1 MRLMSSQQGFPSG
14 LFGSQ
19 THTSKLYIHTNNA
32 LKSENIELANTHLQL
47 LIFNTH
53 FVTHILYV
61 NYPNICCH
69 YKVLHAVLC
78 ALLAGGG
85 GV

>member
-14 LFGSQ
+14 LFESQ
-19 THTSKLYIHTNNA
+19 THTSKLYIYTNNA
-32 LKSENIELANTHLQL
+32 LKSENIELA
-47 LIFNTH
+47 NTH